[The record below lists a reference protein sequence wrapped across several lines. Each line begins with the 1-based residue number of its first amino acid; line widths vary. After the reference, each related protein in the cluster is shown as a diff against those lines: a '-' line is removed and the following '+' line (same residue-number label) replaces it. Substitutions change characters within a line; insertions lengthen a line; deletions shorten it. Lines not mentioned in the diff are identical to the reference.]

1 MQYDAID
8 TEGISDWSL
17 GSSKTV
23 HGESSCAAQST
34 VVNQSHEDSC
44 EERGRKSAL
53 AKLRE

>member
-44 EERGRKSAL
+44 EERGWKSTL